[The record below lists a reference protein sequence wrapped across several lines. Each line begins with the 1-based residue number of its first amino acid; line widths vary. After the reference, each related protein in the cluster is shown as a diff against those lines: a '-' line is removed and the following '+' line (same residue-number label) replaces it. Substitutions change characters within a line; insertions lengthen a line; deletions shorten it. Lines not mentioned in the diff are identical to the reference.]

1 MDDNRFLE
9 DLDLEQL
16 HTLRSNLLGLE
27 RERLDLER
35 QLRQARRVLITIAAV
50 TLGLLLSC
58 AWFTVAIKFAAVVRS
73 GAGLGTL
80 LCGAAS
86 HGPQRHYHA
95 LLCVVCAKSLNKHI
109 GRCMNDFTAHG

>member
-1 MDDNRFLE
+1 MDDNRFLQ

-35 QLRQARRVLITIAAV
+35 QLRRARRALVALAAV
-50 TLGLLLSC
+50 ALGLLLSC
-58 AWFTVAIKFAAVVRS
+58 ALFSVAIRLAAVVRS

-95 LLCVVCAKSLNKHI
+95 LPCILCKVTMENNVP
-109 GRCMNDFTAHG
+109 GGT